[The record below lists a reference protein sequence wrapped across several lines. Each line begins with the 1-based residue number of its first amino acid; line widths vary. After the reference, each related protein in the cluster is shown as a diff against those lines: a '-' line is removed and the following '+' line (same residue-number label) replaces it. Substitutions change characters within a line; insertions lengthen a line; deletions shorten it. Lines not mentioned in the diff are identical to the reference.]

1 MTKISQSKLLR
12 NVLFKVYEGLSA
24 EYRENVDFDTFY
36 EVEMT
41 TIINNFKSKI

>member
-12 NVLFKVYEGLSA
+12 NVLYKVYEGLNS

-41 TIINNFKSKI
+41 KIINNFKNKI